1 MFVDRQVGRQVRRKS
16 LGRQVGRQESRQIG
30 TCRQV
35 RRKSLSRQVDSQ
47 TGRQVGKEEV
57 GKKGVARQVRIGR
70 QLERRVHLCQVYVA
84 RLQNENHPLHFIFP
98 KLEEVKPNYHLRS
111 GASSRLRPICKTK
124 RNQDFITYK
133 YQLLLVGNFLS
144 SFAIYYLYSGTYY
157 YTIASN
163 SVIQPYM
170 YNVLLQ

>member
-1 MFVDRQVGRQVRRKS
+1 MQVGKKRVAKQVGRQVDSQVGRQVGRYMQVGKEVDRESLGQTVGRQVRRES
-16 LGRQVGRQESRQIG
+16 LGRYVGRQVERGVPS
-30 TCRQV
+30 CV
-35 RRKSLSRQVDSQ
+35 RSTLQDYRTKTTRYTLFSLNWRKRSSAKLSAEIRSQ
-47 TGRQVGKEEV
+47 
-57 GKKGVARQVRIGR
+57 
-70 QLERRVHLCQVYVA
+70 L
-84 RLQNENHPLHFIFP
+84 
-98 KLEEVKPNYHLRS
+98 
-111 GASSRLRPICKTK
+111 RLRQICKTK
-124 RNQDFITYK
+124 HNQDFITFK